1 MKLVLIGHGHY
12 ASGVASAVAMLSG
25 NEEAVSYVDFTPVI
39 SPDEFESRLRGI
51 AECGEEVVIICDLVG
66 GTPYNRACVIAH
78 ENAQVKVVAGM
89 NLAAILEAALSIEDG
104 LKVSEVAD
112 LLCASVPVGV
122 GFFEESAR
130 SSDMIDEE
138 EDL

>member
-1 MKLVLIGHGHY
+1 MKLVLVGHGNY

-25 NEEAVSYVDFTPVI
+25 NEEAVSFVDFTPVV
-39 SPDEFESRLRGI
+39 SPDELESRLKAV

-78 ENAQVKVVAGM
+78 GNDQVKVVAGM
-89 NLAAILEAALSIEDG
+89 NLAAILEAALSVGDG
-104 LKVSEVAD
+104 SRSSEIVD
-112 LLCASVPVGV
+112 LLCSSVPGGV
-122 GFFEESAR
+122 GFFEESACP
-130 SSDMIDEE
+130 SDMIDEE

>member
-1 MKLVLIGHGHY
+1 VKLILVGHGQY
-12 ASGVASAVAMLSG
+12 ASGVASAVSMLSG
-25 NEEAVSYVDFTPVI
+25 NEEAVSFVDFTPVV
-39 SPDEFESRLRGI
+39 SPDEFESRLRGV

-78 ENAQVKVVAGM
+78 GNDQVKVVAGM
-89 NLAAILEAALSIEDG
+89 NLAAILEAALSVGDESRA
-104 LKVSEVAD
+104 SEIVD
-112 LLCASVPVGV
+112 LLCSSVPGGV
-122 GFFEESAR
+122 GFFEESAC

>member
-1 MKLVLIGHGHY
+1 MKLVLAGHGNY

-25 NEEAVSYVDFTPVI
+25 NGDAVSFLDFTPVV
-39 SPDEFESRLRGI
+39 SPDESESRLRGV

-78 ENAQVKVVAGM
+78 GNDQVKVVAGM
-89 NLAAILEAALSIEDG
+89 NLAAILEAALSVGDG
-104 LKVSEVAD
+104 SRASEIVD
-112 LLCASVPVGV
+112 LLCSSVPGGV
-122 GFFEESAR
+122 GFFEESAC

>member
-1 MKLVLIGHGHY
+1 MRLVLAGHGHY

-25 NEEAVSYVDFTPVI
+25 NEDAVSFVDFTPVV

-66 GTPYNRACVIAH
+66 GTPYNRACVISH
-78 ENAQVKVVAGM
+78 GNDQVKVVAGM
-89 NLAAILEAALSIEDG
+89 NLAAILEAALSVGDES
-104 LKVSEVAD
+104 KASEIVE
-112 LLCASVPVGV
+112 LLCSSVPGGV
-122 GFFEESAR
+122 GFFEECAC

>member
-1 MKLVLIGHGHY
+1 MRLVLAGHGHY

-25 NEEAVSYVDFTPVI
+25 NEEAVSFVDFTQVV
-39 SPDEFESRLRGI
+39 SPDEFESRLRDV
-51 AECGEEVVIICDLVG
+51 AECGEEVVIVCDLVG
-66 GTPYNRACVIAH
+66 GTPYNRACVVAH
-78 ENAQVKVVAGM
+78 GNDQVKVVAGM

-112 LLCASVPVGV
+112 LLCASVPGGV
-122 GFFEESAR
+122 GFFEESAC

>member
-1 MKLVLIGHGHY
+1 MRLVLAGHGHY

-51 AECGEEVVIICDLVG
+51 AECGEEAVIICDLVG

-89 NLAAILEAALSIEDG
+89 NLAAILEAALRIEDG

-112 LLCASVPVGV
+112 LLCASVPGGV

-130 SSDMIDEE
+130 SSDMINEE

>member
-1 MKLVLIGHGHY
+1 MKMVLIGHGHY

-51 AECGEEVVIICDLVG
+51 AECGEEAVIICDLVG
-66 GTPYNRACVIAH
+66 GTPYNSACVIAH

-89 NLAAILEAALSIEDG
+89 NLAAILEAALRIEDG

-112 LLCASVPVGV
+112 LLCASVPGGV

-138 EDL
+138 ENL

>member
-89 NLAAILEAALSIEDG
+89 NLAAILEAALSIEGG

-112 LLCASVPVGV
+112 LLCASVPGGV

>member
-1 MKLVLIGHGHY
+1 MKLILVGHGQY
-12 ASGVASAVAMLSG
+12 ASGVASAVSMLSG
-25 NEEAVSYVDFTPVI
+25 NEEAVSFVDFTPVI
-39 SPDEFESRLRGI
+39 SPDEFESRLRGV

-78 ENAQVKVVAGM
+78 GNDQVKVVAGM
-89 NLAAILEAALSIEDG
+89 NLAAILEAALSVGDESRA
-104 LKVSEVAD
+104 SEIVD
-112 LLCASVPVGV
+112 LLCSSVPGGV
-122 GFFEESAR
+122 GFFEESAC

>member
-51 AECGEEVVIICDLVG
+51 AECGEEVLIICDLVG

-112 LLCASVPVGV
+112 LLCASVPGGV

-130 SSDMIDEE
+130 SSYMIDEE

>member
-1 MKLVLIGHGHY
+1 MKMVLIGHGHY

-51 AECGEEVVIICDLVG
+51 AECGEEAVIICDLVG

-89 NLAAILEAALSIEDG
+89 NLAAILEAALRIEDG

-112 LLCASVPVGV
+112 LLCASVPGGV

-130 SSDMIDEE
+130 SSDMINEE

>member
-39 SPDEFESRLRGI
+39 SPDEFESRLRDI

-66 GTPYNRACVIAH
+66 GTPYNRACMIAH

-89 NLAAILEAALSIEDG
+89 NLAAILEAVLSIEDG
-104 LKVSEVAD
+104 LKVSEVVD
-112 LLCASVPVGV
+112 LLCASVPGGV
-122 GFFEESAR
+122 GFFEESAC
-130 SSDMIDEE
+130 SLDMIDEE

>member
-1 MKLVLIGHGHY
+1 MRLVLAGHGHY

-25 NEEAVSYVDFTPVI
+25 NEEVVSFADFTPVV
-39 SPDEFESRLRGI
+39 SPDEFESRLRDI

-89 NLAAILEAALSIEDG
+89 NLAAILEAALRIEDG

-112 LLCASVPVGV
+112 LLCASVPGGV

>member
-1 MKLVLIGHGHY
+1 MKLILVGHGQY
-12 ASGVASAVAMLSG
+12 ASGVASAVSMLSG
-25 NEEAVSYVDFTPVI
+25 NEESVSFVDFTPVV
-39 SPDEFESRLRGI
+39 SPDEFESCLRGV

-78 ENAQVKVVAGM
+78 GNDRVKVVAGM
-89 NLAAILEAALSIEDG
+89 NLAAILEAALSVGDG
-104 LKVSEVAD
+104 SRASEIVD
-112 LLCASVPVGV
+112 LLCSSVPGGV
-122 GFFEESAR
+122 GFFEESAC

>member
-1 MKLVLIGHGHY
+1 MKLVLAGHGNY
-12 ASGVASAVAMLSG
+12 ASGVASAVSMLSG
-25 NEEAVSYVDFTPVI
+25 NEEAVSFVDFTPVV
-39 SPDEFESRLRGI
+39 SPDEFESRLRGV

-78 ENAQVKVVAGM
+78 GNDQVKVVAGM
-89 NLAAILEAALSIEDG
+89 NLAAILEAALSVGDESRA
-104 LKVSEVAD
+104 SEIVD
-112 LLCASVPVGV
+112 LLCSSVSGGV
-122 GFFEESAR
+122 GFFEESAC

>member
-39 SPDEFESRLRGI
+39 SPDEFESRLRDI
-51 AECGEEVVIICDLVG
+51 AECGGEVVIICDLVG
-66 GTPYNRACVIAH
+66 GTPYNRACMIAH

-89 NLAAILEAALSIEDG
+89 NLAAILEAVLSIEDG
-104 LKVSEVAD
+104 LKVSEVVD
-112 LLCASVPVGV
+112 LLCASVPGGV
-122 GFFEESAR
+122 GFFEESAC
-130 SSDMIDEE
+130 SLDMIDEE

>member
-1 MKLVLIGHGHY
+1 MRLVLAGHGHY

-25 NEEAVSYVDFTPVI
+25 NKEAVSYVDFSPGI
-39 SPDEFESRLRGI
+39 SPDEFESRLRDI
-51 AECGEEVVIICDLVG
+51 AECGEEVVIVCDLVG

-112 LLCASVPVGV
+112 LLCSSVPGGV

-138 EDL
+138 ENL

>member
-1 MKLVLIGHGHY
+1 MKLVLAGHGNY

-25 NEEAVSYVDFTPVI
+25 NEEAVSFVDFTPDV
-39 SPDEFESRLRGI
+39 SPDEFESRLRGV

-66 GTPYNRACVIAH
+66 GTPYNRACVISH
-78 ENAQVKVVAGM
+78 GNDQVKVIAGM
-89 NLAAILEAALSIEDG
+89 NLAAILEAALSVGDG
-104 LKVSEVAD
+104 SRASEIVD
-112 LLCASVPVGV
+112 LLCSSVPGGV
-122 GFFEESAR
+122 GFFEESAC

>member
-1 MKLVLIGHGHY
+1 MKDRPL
-12 ASGVASAVAMLSG
+12 
-25 NEEAVSYVDFTPVI
+25 I

-51 AECGEEVVIICDLVG
+51 AECDEEVVIICDLVG

-112 LLCASVPVGV
+112 LLCASVPGGV

>member
-1 MKLVLIGHGHY
+1 MKLILVGHGQY
-12 ASGVASAVAMLSG
+12 ASGVASAVSMLSG
-25 NEEAVSYVDFTPVI
+25 NEEAVSFVDFTPVV
-39 SPDEFESRLRGI
+39 SPDEFESRLRGV

-78 ENAQVKVVAGM
+78 GNDQVKVVAGM

-104 LKVSEVAD
+104 SKASEVAD
-112 LLCASVPVGV
+112 LLCASVPGGV
-122 GFFEESAR
+122 GFFEESAC
-130 SSDMIDEE
+130 SSDIIDEE

>member
-1 MKLVLIGHGHY
+1 MKLALIGHGHY

-39 SPDEFESRLRGI
+39 SPDEFESRLRDI

-66 GTPYNRACVIAH
+66 GTPYNRACMIAH

-89 NLAAILEAALSIEDG
+89 NLAAILEAVLSIEDG
-104 LKVSEVAD
+104 LKVSEVVD
-112 LLCASVPVGV
+112 LLCASVPGGV
-122 GFFEESAR
+122 GFFEESAC
-130 SSDMIDEE
+130 SLDMIDEE

>member
-51 AECGEEVVIICDLVG
+51 AECDEEVVIICDLVG

-78 ENAQVKVVAGM
+78 ENARVKVVAGM

-112 LLCASVPVGV
+112 LLCASVPGGV

>member
-1 MKLVLIGHGHY
+1 MKLILVGHGQY
-12 ASGVASAVAMLSG
+12 ASGVASAVSMLSG
-25 NEEAVSYVDFTPVI
+25 NEEAVSFVDFTPVV
-39 SPDEFESRLRGI
+39 SPDEFESRLRGA

-78 ENAQVKVVAGM
+78 GNDQVKVVAGM
-89 NLAAILEAALSIEDG
+89 NLAAILEAALSVGDESRA
-104 LKVSEVAD
+104 SEIVD
-112 LLCASVPVGV
+112 LLCSSVPGGV
-122 GFFEESAR
+122 GFFEESAC